1 MKQKVYWLTIN
12 NGKKEIVSLSFIKIR
27 LHHIC
32 FFGSFPKY
40 PKYSMGYLQMFFDLA
55 NIEPTSMPSANI
67 YLFIQKQQ

>member
-1 MKQKVYWLTIN
+1 MKQKIYWLTIN
-12 NGKKEIVSLSFIKIR
+12 NGEKEIVSLPFIKIR

-55 NIEPTSMPSANI
+55 NIEPAYVLS
-67 YLFIQKQQ
+67 